1 MRYVLAVV
9 LVLLCATG
17 GRAEDIQELATVPF
31 DKFSLGMRE
40 AAAKSLGAQTDADG
54 DLIASALTGDQRWL
68 IVLSSSKGKVVQ
80 FSLAARADTAHFNA
94 ATQAIMEQGYVPAK
108 ISLEDKE
115 VELLALG
122 AESEADAK
130 RRTLF
135 EEFLVRAAGA
145 TAGPAAV
152 VFLRA
157 ADFDKAL
164 KLPPAEVTARLGAS
178 PAYLIRHNSEGLTL
192 IVCTSVASMTKPI
205 EQPQAAEPSSG
216 EPKAG

>member
-9 LVLLCATG
+9 LTLLCATG
-17 GRAEDIQELATVPF
+17 GRAEDMQELATVPF

-40 AAAKSLGAQTDADG
+40 AAAKSLGARTDADG
-54 DLIASALTGDQRWL
+54 DLIASTLTGDQQWL

-80 FSLAARADTAHFNA
+80 FSLAARADAAHFNA
-94 ATQAIMEQGYVPAK
+94 AAQAVMEQGYVPAK
-108 ISLEDKE
+108 ISLEGKE

-122 AESEADAK
+122 TESEADAK
-130 RRTLF
+130 RRALF
-135 EEFLVRAAGA
+135 DEFLARAAEE
-145 TAGPAAV
+145 TGPAAA

-164 KLPPAEVTARLGAS
+164 RLPPAEVTAHLGAS

-192 IVCTSVASMTKPI
+192 IVCTSVASMTKAVERP
-205 EQPQAAEPSSG
+205 QPVEASSG
-216 EPKAG
+216 EAEAS